1 MFNKT
6 NNQTHYGIGDQNIN
20 QNVTNNFFITPG
32 NASDDT
38 SSNEET
44 ATAAVIGILVI
55 AACGILLT
63 MAKNNQTV
71 IYAAQIVICSI
82 STAYVFFK
90 SRDLK
95 TTMYNIV
102 PSILALGTTFASF
115 KLTKPTFL
123 EETLLSFP
131 SKIEVESLDSFISE
145 FIPELLSSFFNTFGK
160 LDGPQMVLS
169 MLYIIFS
176 ISAIASPLSIAFST
190 FIKKDLKNHL
200 TYVVNIV
207 FWILYLI
214 MIILY

>member
-20 QNVTNNFFITPG
+20 QNVTNNIFITPG
-32 NASDDT
+32 DT
-38 SSNEET
+38 ADTTSNEET
-44 ATAAVIGILVI
+44 ASAAVIGIVVI
-55 AACGILLT
+55 AACGILWT
-63 MAKNNQTV
+63 TAKNNQTIV
-71 IYAAQIVICSI
+71 YAAQIVICSI

-102 PSILALGTTFASF
+102 PSILAIGTTFASF
-115 KLTKPTFL
+115 KLTKPAFL
-123 EETLLSFP
+123 ENTLLSFP
-131 SKIEVESLDSFISE
+131 SKIKSANLESFISE
-145 FIPELLSSFFNTFGK
+145 FIPELLSSLLNTFGK

-176 ISAIASPLSIAFST
+176 ISAIASPFSIAYTT

-214 MIILY
+214 MFILY

>member
-6 NNQTHYGIGDQNIN
+6 NNQHHYGIGDQNIN

-32 NASDDT
+32 DASGDT

-44 ATAAVIGILVI
+44 ASAAVIGILVI
-55 AACGILLT
+55 ASFGLLWT
-63 MAKNNQTV
+63 MAKNNQPV
-71 IYAAQIVICSI
+71 VYAAQIVICSI

-102 PSILALGTTFASF
+102 PSILAIGTTFASF

-123 EETLLSFP
+123 DEVLLSFP
-131 SKIEVESLDSFISE
+131 SKIEVVSVESFIYE
-145 FIPELLSSFFNTFGK
+145 FIPQLLSSIFSSLGK
-160 LDGPQMVLS
+160 LDGPQILLS
-169 MLYIIFS
+169 MLYVIFS
-176 ISAIASPLSIAFST
+176 TLAIASPFSIAYST

-214 MIILY
+214 MFILY